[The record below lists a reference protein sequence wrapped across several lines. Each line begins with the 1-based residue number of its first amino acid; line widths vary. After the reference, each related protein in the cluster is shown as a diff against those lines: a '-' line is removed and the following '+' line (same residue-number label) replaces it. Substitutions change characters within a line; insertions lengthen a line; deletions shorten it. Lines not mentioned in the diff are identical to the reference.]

1 ASAVLEQ
8 LDASG
13 QTGLLVARDG
23 IVLGVIGARDQV
35 RPEAAHVLA
44 ELRDLGIA
52 NLVLLTGDR
61 AAVAPALTA
70 DRNLTEVP
78 AEVLASQKAELSE
91 QIQAGAPRQRVAMVG
106 DGINDA
112 PALARA
118 DVGIA
123 IGGTGTDVAAEA
135 GDLVLMGDPLRTLP
149 LLVRLA
155 RETVR
160 IIRQNILI
168 FAFGV
173 NLAGIVLTAWLW
185 PLFATAPG
193 WYEQ

>member
-1 ASAVLEQ
+1 
-8 LDASG
+8 
-13 QTGLLVARDG
+13 VARDG
-23 IVLGVIGARDQV
+23 RVLGVLGVRDRL
-35 RPEAAHVLA
+35 RPEAVGVLA
-44 ELRDLGIA
+44 ELRDLGINEIA
-52 NLVLLTGDR
+52 LLTGDR
-61 AAVAPALTA
+61 TAAARGLTA
-70 DRNLTEVP
+70 DLGITEIH
-78 AEVLASQKAELSE
+78 AELLP
-91 QIQAGAPRQRVAMVG
+91 APKADFAQRWQQRQHVAMVG

-118 DVGIA
+118 DVGLA

-135 GDLVLMGDPLRTLP
+135 GDIVLMGDPLRPLP

-173 NLAGIVLTAWLW
+173 NAL
-185 PLFATAPG
+185 
-193 WYEQ
+193 